1 MTRLL
6 SQSLVD
12 LEAEQSTLRVVGD
25 VGMAGAAE
33 LAAAGKKWLEAT
45 DEKSVTFDFSGVQKA
60 SSAIISV
67 LFEWLRTCQA
77 QGIAVSAVMLSAPL
91 ERLASLSELDALI
104 HSPALTL

>member
-6 SQSLVD
+6 PHSLID
-12 LEAEQSTLRVVGD
+12 LEAEQNTLRVVGD
-25 VGMAGAAE
+25 VGMTAAAE

-45 DEKSVTFDFSGVQKA
+45 DEKSVVFDFSGVQKA

-67 LFEWLRTCQA
+67 LFEWLRTCKA
-77 QGIAVSAVMLSAPL
+77 QKIAVSTIMLSAPL

-104 HSPALTL
+104 HSLALPL